1 MMVEVMGVSFKT
13 ENEAWSGKIK
23 QIGGS
28 EGGRRSLT
36 GTSTHGLRGG
46 FPGSPPPAS
55 PIAQS
60 GPRALWLLR
69 FSVLKETP
77 VTFACDHFKTLTCCG
92 FTLFE
97 FAVVLFLISLFFVLV
112 AVPIQGVVSGGDLGQ
127 ATRLLMSEVSRLR
140 GEAAYTRKVQ
150 TLVMDMEKNAFYALD
165 PETPAEFRKAEESL
179 FEEERE
185 AAGPRQKELPSG
197 VFFADVVLD
206 TPGKIQEGK
215 AEVRFFANGCVE
227 HTLIHLKN
235 EGGKVYTLEINP
247 VTGFIRTYEGYID
260 QKKQGSRFHTS

>member
-1 MMVEVMGVSFKT
+1 MTLRQSLSRGREVGV
-13 ENEAWSGKIK
+13 
-23 QIGGS
+23 
-28 EGGRRSLT
+28 
-36 GTSTHGLRGG
+36 GT
-46 FPGSPPPAS
+46 PA
-55 PIAQS
+55 
-60 GPRALWLLR
+60 
-69 FSVLKETP
+69 
-77 VTFACDHFKTLTCCG
+77 G

-150 TLVMDMEKNAFYALD
+150 TLVMDMEKNSFYALD
-165 PETPAEFRKAEESL
+165 PETPAEFRKTEESL
-179 FEEERE
+179 FEQERE
-185 AAGPRQKELPSG
+185 AGPRQKDLPSG

-206 TPGKIQEGK
+206 TLGKIQEGK